1 MSRTEVGEAAGE
13 SPFLQMSDGGAGPRA
28 RDQDAGKAGRAP
40 VPSRWIRCCQ
50 ESPLTR
56 CTGAPSSSSRGSE
69 RALLCLFGPSPAQCP
84 VPFILTECVAERVY
98 LCLLGFV
105 RNQCCVHTGEGQ
117 DQTARPPSKV
127 LPFYK
132 VSPAP
137 MTLLSFDELLRTTVL
152 NLFGTRDQFCGRQ
165 LFQRLGWG
173 GAGGRVERG
182 RGLREAGG

>member
-84 VPFILTECVAERVY
+84 VPFILTECVAERVC

-105 RNQCCVHTGEGQ
+105 RNQCCVHTGE
-117 DQTARPPSKV
+117 DRTRRPGPRQKSY
-127 LPFYK
+127 LSTR
-132 VSPAP
+132 SPQP
-137 MTLLSFDELLRTTVL
+137 P
-152 NLFGTRDQFCGRQ
+152 
-165 LFQRLGWG
+165 
-173 GAGGRVERG
+173 
-182 RGLREAGG
+182 